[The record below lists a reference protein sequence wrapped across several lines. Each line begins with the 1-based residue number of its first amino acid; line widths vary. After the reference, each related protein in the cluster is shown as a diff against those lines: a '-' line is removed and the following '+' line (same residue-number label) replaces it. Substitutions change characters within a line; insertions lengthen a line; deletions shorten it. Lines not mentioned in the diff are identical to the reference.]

1 MAEFPRAIRDQLAT
15 LAEQSYQGSV
25 DAVLKAARAEVE
37 TELARRLSRKTSSQ
51 DRHDKKIAVDVDHM
65 SRTYRLGDH
74 DVTAL
79 RDISLRVF
87 EGEIVAIMG
96 PSGSGKST
104 LLNLIGGLES
114 PDKGAVSV
122 FNKQISQLNDGE
134 LSHYRNTTVGFVFQF
149 FYLQPYLSV
158 RENVEI
164 PLLFTSKNGA
174 ARRHAAE
181 EAIES
186 VQLSDRL
193 THLPSQLSGGQMQR
207 TAIARAL
214 IAQPRLIL
222 ADEPTGNLDRATGHD
237 ILQLLTQI
245 NRERGTTMI
254 IVTHDAE
261 VAARADRI
269 ILLRDGEV
277 VHD

>member
-1 MAEFPRAIRDQLAT
+1 
-15 LAEQSYQGSV
+15 
-25 DAVLKAARAEVE
+25 
-37 TELARRLSRKTSSQ
+37 
-51 DRHDKKIAVDVDHM
+51 
-65 SRTYRLGDH
+65 
-74 DVTAL
+74 
-79 RDISLRVF
+79 
-87 EGEIVAIMG
+87 
-96 PSGSGKST
+96 

-122 FNKQISQLNDGE
+122 FDKQISQLSDGE

-261 VAARADRI
+261 VAARADRV